1 MRRCVVLDSDLP
13 AFQRVVAQLA
23 AVCAKAPGAD
33 ATPALFR
40 LLQRYDFVD
49 VARAADVWAQGHKFF
64 PTAADWIAAVRTVP
78 KGEPLLQMSAEET
91 SEWLHAEQ
99 SHYESEP
106 CCCRECTAAGVTDLP
121 IRFVPTE
128 DRFGEYEKRVIGSR
142 EVLRGHWAHGQELGR
157 WYQAKTA
164 FYKRFYEI
172 FPNAKRTT
180 MADSLLGPI
189 LAALAGQR

>member
-23 AVCAKAPGAD
+23 GVCAKAPGAD

-64 PTAADWIAAVRTVP
+64 PTAADWIASVRTVP
-78 KGEPLLQMSAEET
+78 KGEPLLQMSSDEAAENI
-91 SEWLHAEQ
+91 HAERLHCV
-99 SHYESEP
+99 SDP
-106 CCCRECTAAGVTDLP
+106 CCCRECTEAGVTDLP
-121 IRFVPTE
+121 IRFVPNE
-128 DRFGEYEKRVIGSR
+128 DRFGEYEKRVIESR
-142 EVLRGHWAHGQELGR
+142 EVLRGHWAHGRELAR

-164 FYKRFYEI
+164 CYQKFYET
-172 FPNAKRTT
+172 FPEVKRTP
-180 MADSLLGPI
+180 MADSLLGPL
-189 LAALAGQR
+189 LAALAGKR